1 MTFLL
6 HIVRRCLIVAALLT
20 FSVSAS
26 YALAEDAAP
35 PPQPLTGRNQQALES
50 TAVELSKPLSIPT
63 TKWLE
68 PEQLTLPDAPRVAQL
83 APPAEGPT
91 TAKAPPRTAQR
102 SIPKSKPPLSRD
114 PAGRSADQS
123 DLFGAFA
130 VPGEATTPPL
140 LDGVATPTEDI
151 AEQPAPTESEGLAL
165 AEPDQP
171 PPHDEN
177 ATELGGSEEW
187 ESSDAKDDTPVVEHP
202 VLPAKPL
209 PPLSRNQIS
218 LRTKLRKVLAYYY
231 ARPLNSQEHDC
242 WEVMHGMLAYE
253 LHSKVRDGGLRAEP
267 ITSIGHLCFNR
278 ICKRQRMLQLNK
290 DGEIDV
296 RVGVGVQ
303 GHKGQ
308 LLAMLAQCNVTPN
321 YPMLV
326 DSKEF
331 TIRDLIKSEQRSC
344 QTRTEL
350 TFKLIGLMHYLPS
363 DAKWVDNRGESWDI
377 PRLIREELA
386 QPIRG
391 AACGGTH
398 RLSGLTLAARKRV
411 ARGEPLDGD
420 WLKANQFVA
429 KYQNYAF
436 RLQNRDGSLSTSWFQ
451 GPGSED
457 DIDRRIKT
465 TGHILEWLLYAASDE
480 QLQSPATLRSVNY
493 LTNLL
498 YANSTHEWE
507 VGPLCHA
514 LHALVIY
521 DKRVFQPY
529 DNQPEGTTVESTPRV
544 SEPRNTSVPKRTNT
558 PSARRP
564 VNYRSR

>member
-1 MTFLL
+1 MIFLL
-6 HIVRRCLIVAALLT
+6 HSVRRVGVVSGLLAFAACAGLT
-20 FSVSAS
+20 
-26 YALAEDAAP
+26 LANDAPAV
-35 PPQPLTGRNQQALES
+35 PQPLTGRTQLSLES
-50 TAVELSKPLSIPT
+50 TSVELSKPLPIPT
-63 TKWLE
+63 TEWLDLDE
-68 PEQLTLPDAPRVAQL
+68 LTLPDVPRVALL
-83 APPAEGPT
+83 APPATKPSK
-91 TAKAPPRTAQR
+91 AKAPPRTAQR
-102 SIPKSKPPLSRD
+102 SIPGSKPAPSSD
-114 PAGRSADQS
+114 PPDRSADQS

-130 VPGEATTPPL
+130 VPGEETAPAVPDDDVTPI
-140 LDGVATPTEDI
+140 EDD
-151 AEQPAPTESEGLAL
+151 AEQPAPTEQVGPVL

-177 ATELGGSEEW
+177 ASELGDSEGW
-187 ESSDAKDDTPVVEHP
+187 ESSDDEADEPVAAP
-202 VLPAKPL
+202 PLLPPKPL
-209 PPLSRNQIS
+209 LPLSRNQIA

-231 ARPLNSQEHDC
+231 TKPLNTQEHDC

-267 ITSIGHLCFNR
+267 ITSIGHLCYNR
-278 ICKRQRMLQLNK
+278 ACKRKQMLQLKK

-303 GHKGQ
+303 GHQGQ
-308 LLAMLAQCNVTPN
+308 FLAMLAQCNVTPD

-326 DSKEF
+326 DGKEL

-344 QTRTEL
+344 QAKTEL

-363 DAKWVDNRGESWDI
+363 DARWVDNRGESWDI

-420 WLKANQFVA
+420 WLKADQFVE
-429 KYQNYAF
+429 KYQNYAV
-436 RLQNRDGSLSTSWFQ
+436 RLQNRDGSLSTEWFK
-451 GPGSED
+451 GPGSEN
-457 DIDRRIKT
+457 DIDRRVKT
-465 TGHILEWLLYAASDE
+465 TGHILEWLLYANSDE
-480 QLQSPATLRSVNY
+480 QLQSPQTLRSVNY

-498 YANSTHEWE
+498 YSNSTHKWE
-507 VGPLCHA
+507 VGPLCHS

-521 DKRVFQPY
+521 DKRVFQPH
-529 DNQPEGTTVESTPRV
+529 DNEPEATTVEATPQAPQ
-544 SEPRNTSVPKRTNT
+544 PRTTSAP
-558 PSARRP
+558 RR
-564 VNYRSR
+564 NSRQRAVGSRQ